1 MDDEED
7 GFQQIAYYQAG
18 VGAEAESTWYSNLR
32 EGGLGVGLVSN
43 IREAYGFI
51 CNNYDHGDEIYI
63 TGFSRGAYTARSVA
77 GLIGKCGILTKK
89 GLDFFYE
96 AFDFYENS
104 DEKICPVTEEAS
116 HNSDTVQGKS
126 SELSPS

>member
-18 VGAEAESTWYSNLR
+18 IGAEAESTWYSKLR

-89 GLDFFYE
+89 GLDLFYE
-96 AFDFYENS
+96 AFAFYENS
-104 DEKICPVTEEAS
+104 DKKTCPVTEEAS
-116 HNSDTVQGKS
+116 HNSDTVHEKS
-126 SELSPS
+126 S